1 MSRDKRN
8 MKGEQE
14 DKMNRKTRG
23 TGRQEEYER
32 QEEQEDKRNRK
43 TRGTGRQED
52 QEDKRNRKT
61 RGTERQEE
69 QEDMRNRKD
78 KRNRKGLRNR
88 KLACLLGAQ
97 LGSEHEKNEG
107 RKSRDTLPL
116 IRIWRRI

>member
-43 TRGTGRQED
+43 TRGTGRHEEQE
-52 QEDKRNRKT
+52 
-61 RGTERQEE
+61 GQEE
-69 QEDMRNRKD
+69 QE
-78 KRNRKGLRNR
+78 GL
-88 KLACLLGAQ
+88 KKQKVSLF
-97 LGSEHEKNEG
+97 
-107 RKSRDTLPL
+107 
-116 IRIWRRI
+116 IRGPVRFGT